1 MKTYLSCF
9 LVMLM
14 IVSCKKDL
22 QPSKEKTTSV
32 QETFLSTTDQV
43 IEPEKFQAFPKIP
56 TRSFPIVDSTN
67 FDNYKDQDGIKDDLF
82 IQEIEFKKNNPDAEN
97 IRLRYRLNYSDHY
110 YSAVISYRSG
120 EHELFTT
127 LVNISETKKIIDQL
141 VIAYDEIAESALRK
155 ISSID
160 QDKIVIE
167 DWNYFNEDPIN
178 KVTKYEISKEGK
190 FKLMSD

>member
-1 MKTYLSCF
+1 
-9 LVMLM
+9 MLM

-32 QETFLSTTDQV
+32 QETSLTLTDQL
-43 IEPEKFQAFPKIP
+43 IQPEKFQSFPKIP

-167 DWNYFNEDPIN
+167 DWNYFNEDPNN
-178 KVTKYEISKEGK
+178 KVTKYGISKEGK

>member
-32 QETFLSTTDQV
+32 QETSLTLTDQL
-43 IEPEKFQAFPKIP
+43 IQPEKFQSFPKIP

-178 KVTKYEISKEGK
+178 KVTKYEISKDGK

>member
-1 MKTYLSCF
+1 MKTYLF
-9 LVMLM
+9 GLLVMMM

-43 IEPEKFQAFPKIP
+43 IEPEKFQSFPKIP

-110 YSAVISYRSG
+110 YSTVISYRSG